1 MASEIE
7 KLRAEV
13 KELKGTEDRI
23 RKERQKKETTLGTLL
38 AQNYLRSLEPE
49 NIHIKVQKVHS
60 RLRKNL

>member
-49 NIHIKVQKVHS
+49 NTHIKVQKVHS
-60 RLRKNL
+60 RLTKYP